1 MELYL
6 EETGRNPASP
16 QEKLGGQ
23 VFPQNLGVT
32 EVALNL

>member
-6 EETGRNPASP
+6 KETGRNPASP

-23 VFPQNLGVT
+23 VFPQNLRVT